1 MGAGL
6 LQPTHIIFVIAIALL
21 VFGPKKLP
29 EMGRS
34 IGNGI
39 REFKESMDGSGPSE
53 PAVHHTE
60 AHDQA
65 PAAQPERNRVADL
78 PPAAT
83 APIHA
88 PVEPRTT
95 TAGGGTRVS
104 R

>member
-1 MGAGL
+1 MGTGL

-39 REFKESMDGSGPSE
+39 REFKESMDGNSSPSE
-53 PAVHHTE
+53 PAVHHNE
-60 AHDQA
+60 ATSDA
-65 PAAQPERNRVADL
+65 PAAAPVHNRVADL
-78 PPAAT
+78 PPAAA

-88 PVEPRTT
+88 PVEPRTP
-95 TAGGGTRVS
+95 AASGPRVS

>member
-6 LQPTHIIFVIAIALL
+6 LQPTHIIFVIVIALL
-21 VFGPKKLP
+21 VFGPKRLP

-39 REFKESMDGSGPSE
+39 REFKDSIDGNSSPD
-53 PAVHHTE
+53 ANVHHAETTVPE
-60 AHDQA
+60 APQ
-65 PAAQPERNRVADL
+65 QPTRVADL

-83 APIHA
+83 PPATPAASAP
-88 PVEPRTT
+88 PVASPT
-95 TAGGGTRVS
+95 GSSVS

>member
-53 PAVHHTE
+53 PTVHHNE
-60 AHDQA
+60 ATSDH
-65 PAAQPERNRVADL
+65 PAAAPEHSRVADL
-78 PPAAT
+78 PPAAAAPIT
-83 APIHA
+83 APV
-88 PVEPRTT
+88 PPRPAERNGST
-95 TAGGGTRVS
+95 VS